1 MDYNIYL
8 KNLTSDGN
16 SSHTVP
22 KIVSSSGKATS
33 SSKIKPH
40 MVTIKGILGKAARK
54 VPAIAAAM
62 IIVKVADEVASTA
75 LDLQAGYSGNP
86 RLKMNYSNIKNTL
99 MASLSPVSTLKT
111 YFTRQMEE
119 DLNSQKVSEER
130 TLTGNSIIN
139 NYGGKAS

>member
-8 KNLTSDGN
+8 KNLTGN
-16 SSHTVP
+16 GRSSHTTP
-22 KIVSSSGKATS
+22 KIVSSGGKKT

-40 MVTIKGILGKAARK
+40 MITVKGTLGKAARK

-75 LDLQAGYSGNP
+75 LDFQAGYSGNP
-86 RLKMNYSNIKNTL
+86 KLKMNYSNIKNAL

-111 YFTRQMEE
+111 YYTRQMEE
-119 DLNSQKVSEER
+119 ELNAQKVSEER